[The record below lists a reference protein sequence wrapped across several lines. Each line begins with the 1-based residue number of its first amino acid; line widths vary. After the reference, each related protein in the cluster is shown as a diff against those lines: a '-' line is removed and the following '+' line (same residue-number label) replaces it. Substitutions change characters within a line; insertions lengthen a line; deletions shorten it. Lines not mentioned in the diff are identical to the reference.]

1 MTVKNSFTMNPLHER
16 QSLLRVTVKGP
27 QARIE
32 MRKRGDEAQAMSDS
46 AAVRSGMD
54 FSSVVLQGQ
63 CQGPK
68 EAERPSVV

>member
-1 MTVKNSFTMNPLHER
+1 MNPLHER
-16 QSLLRVTVKGP
+16 QTRLCVTVKAP

-54 FSSVVLQGQ
+54 CSSVELQGQ